1 MSGENL
7 KRISN
12 TMRADLLD
20 GLRKHARKSG
30 VSFRFALEDAVKHY
44 LDFLDASQGE
54 ARTESSGPPEQAHA
68 QSSKLLKRLSKNQ

>member
-12 TMRADLLD
+12 AMRADLLA
-20 GLRKHARKSG
+20 GLRRHARRSG
-30 VSFRFALEDAVKHY
+30 VSFRFALEDAVTHY
-44 LDFLDASQGE
+44 LDFLQCSRGK
-54 ARTESSGPPEQAHA
+54 ARTKSSGPPEQAHA